1 MRAAVLEAPGRLVVS
16 PLADP
21 EPAPDELIVRV
32 AACGVCG
39 TDRAIYRG
47 EYVVRYPLILG
58 HELAG
63 TVVAV
68 GADTTDF
75 SNGDRVTVD
84 PNVVDDACYFCR
96 HGVDHLCSG
105 LSPLGVARPGG
116 FAEFAKVPA
125 RYAYRLPEALSLE
138 VGSQIEPIA
147 CCVHGIDQARIA
159 TGDLVAVLGSGP
171 IGCLLIQ
178 LTRLQGAARIVVAE
192 PNPARRR
199 LAQLSGADVACDPDE
214 LKATLRDLRPS
225 VGPDVVIEAS
235 GNPSAAVTAID
246 VVRRG
251 GTVLLFAVYP
261 ESARIE
267 VSPFRINEDE
277 LCIVGSLNNP
287 HTHQRAIDLVA
298 SGRLDVSEVI
308 TDLIELDE
316 LERAMDVR
324 NFPTAGKILVVPKA

>member
-1 MRAAVLEAPGRLVVS
+1 MRAAVLEAPGRLVVGS
-16 PLADP
+16 LADP
-21 EPAPDELIVRV
+21 EPAPDELLVRV

-47 EYVVRYPLILG
+47 EYAVRYPIILG

-63 TVVAV
+63 TVVAM
-68 GADTTDF
+68 GADTTGFD
-75 SNGDRVTVD
+75 NGDRVTVD
-84 PNVVDDACYFCR
+84 PNVVDDTCYYCR

-105 LSPLGVARPGG
+105 LNPLGVGRSGG
-116 FAEFAKVPA
+116 FAEFARVPA
-125 RYAYRLPEALSLE
+125 RYAYRLPDALSLE
-138 VGSQIEPIA
+138 AGSQIETIA
-147 CCVHGIDQARIA
+147 CCVHGIDQARIK

-171 IGCLLIQ
+171 IGCLLVQ
-178 LTRLQGAARIVVAE
+178 LTRLQGAGRIVVAE

-199 LAQLSGADVACDPDE
+199 LAELSGADIACDPDE
-214 LKATLRDLRPS
+214 LQATLRDLRPS

-235 GNPSAAVTAID
+235 GNPSAAVAAVD
-246 VVRRG
+246 LVRRG

-261 ESARIE
+261 ESVRIE

-277 LCIVGSLNNP
+277 LSIVGSLNNP

-308 TDLIELDE
+308 TDLIDLDE
-316 LERAMDVR
+316 LERAMDAR